1 MQRLF
6 APYRAFFALPDVT
19 AMVLTSWLARLPI
32 GMMALSMLLFLRE
45 SLGNFQ
51 LAGSAVGAYFVAMA
65 ISAPIQ
71 GRIIDRRGPHGLL
84 RVLGV
89 LQPALLVALFFVVS
103 GRHSQTIVMLT
114 AAAAGFFQAPITVLS
129 RTIWRHRFQTD
140 DTRRMAFAVDSVTM
154 ELCFTIGPLI
164 VATIIAL
171 ASPGAA
177 YLTTCA
183 FVFGAFLVF
192 ISAPTLKYWKQE
204 GKTERHLLGP
214 LTDLHLVLVFL
225 IAFGLTTGFGLL
237 EVGYPAL
244 ATSLSLPA
252 LAGVMLAINS
262 IGSAVGG
269 AIYGAW
275 HPKLPVERQFAIM
288 LALMVPSLALHYWLD
303 NIIALGV
310 AAFLAGATIAP
321 SIAAQ
326 SVLVARMAP
335 PKYATEAFTWSS
347 TFIVSGIG
355 AGMAM
360 GGAIAERATAKTPFL
375 VAAIL
380 LAVMAAIALL
390 VRTNPVAGAKA

>member
-51 LAGSAVGAYFVAMA
+51 LAGSAVGAYFIAMA

-71 GRIIDRRGPHGLL
+71 GRLIDRTGPHVLL
-84 RVLGV
+84 RILGIA
-89 LQPALLVALFFVVS
+89 QPALLFALYLAAS
-103 GRHSQTIVMLT
+103 SKQSQAIVMIT

-129 RTIWRHRFQTD
+129 RTIWRHRFETD

-154 ELCFTIGPLI
+154 ELCFTFGPLI
-164 VATIIAL
+164 VATVIAL

-183 FVFGAFLVF
+183 MVFAGFLVF
-192 ISAPTLKYWKQE
+192 IGAPTLKYWKQE
-204 GKTERHLLGP
+204 GKTERHFLGP

-225 IAFGLTTGFGLL
+225 ISFGLTMGFGLL

-262 IGSAVGG
+262 VGSAVGG

-288 LALMVPSLALHYWLD
+288 LALMVPSLAMHYWLN
-303 NIIALGV
+303 NIVALGV
-310 AAFLAGATIAP
+310 VAFLAGATIAP

-326 SVLVARMAP
+326 SLLVARMAP

-355 AGMAM
+355 AGMAL
-360 GGAIAERATAKTPFL
+360 GGAIAEGVSAKTPFL

-380 LAVMAAIALL
+380 LAVMAAAALL
-390 VRTNPVAGAKA
+390 VRTNPATERNG